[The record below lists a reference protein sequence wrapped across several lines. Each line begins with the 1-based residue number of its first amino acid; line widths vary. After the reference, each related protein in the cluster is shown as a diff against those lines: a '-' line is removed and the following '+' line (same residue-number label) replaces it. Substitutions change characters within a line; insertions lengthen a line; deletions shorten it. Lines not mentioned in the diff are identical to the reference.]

1 VTHHVELHQSQQRFQ
16 EIYIDS
22 VAAMLRITGFDLH
35 SSNVDDVDTL
45 AISFPSNY
53 ESIDFRVLVSGEL
66 GYLHNSAFVG
76 SAYSYIPLV
85 PPGYIYIYIAG

>member
-1 VTHHVELHQSQQRFQ
+1 MTHHVELHQSQQRFQ

-45 AISFPSNY
+45 AI
-53 ESIDFRVLVSGEL
+53 
-66 GYLHNSAFVG
+66 
-76 SAYSYIPLV
+76 IPF
-85 PPGYIYIYIAG
+85 